1 MEKTNRGSWTTGT
14 GESSGHELSSTDRVS
29 KSATAPRTRFPLPS
43 AVPTAE
49 RNHRFNWFLSLRR
62 ERPPASTQVAGTTSL
77 GRKNE
82 GGTVK
87 EEGLFIN
94 DENNHSG
101 QQHQGS
107 SVFYTLRK
115 RFQKKFSSVKVK
127 AFEQDPSGTLGT
139 SSSNAN
145 SNNNAVGQCNGT
157 ARDSGSCIGESDF
170 AWIVFERHTQNPIRF
185 SAPNAN
191 QPVILYRDTIPNTS
205 TDAPAEPAS
214 ETEAHADTVDDNRQ
228 NMDDMMTR
236 MREDLL
242 QYGWYWGKLAQSAA
256 QKHLAKQETGTFLVR
271 DSQTEK
277 HQFTVSFRS
286 SGITLHCRIDFENN
300 YWSFSGLSKPTNY
313 KTLVDLVE
321 DTVKKSELGVIGY
334 VKQAEAK
341 FVPPFPVR
349 LIKPINRF
357 YKVSTLQHL
366 CRFII
371 RQKIDPKDIAQ
382 LPLPEKLKTYVEEN
396 FYDL

>member
-1 MEKTNRGSWTTGT
+1 MEKTNRGSWATGT
-14 GESSGHELSSTDRVS
+14 GESSGHELPSTDRVS
-29 KSATAPRTRFPLPS
+29 KSATAPRTRFPLSS
-43 AVPTAE
+43 AAPTAE
-49 RNHRFNWFLSLRR
+49 RNYRFNWFLSLRR
-62 ERPPASTQVAGTTSL
+62 ERPIVSTAAGTTSL
-77 GRKNE
+77 GRKNDG

-115 RFQKKFSSVKVK
+115 RFQKKFTSVKVK

-145 SNNNAVGQCNGT
+145 SNNNASGQCNGT
-157 ARDSGSCIGESDF
+157 ARDAGSCIGGNDF
-170 AWIVFERHTQNPIRF
+170 ARIVIERHTQNPIRF

-191 QPVILYRDTIPNTS
+191 QPVILNRDTIPNTS
-205 TDAPAEPAS
+205 APLAES
-214 ETEAHADTVDDNRQ
+214 EADTVDDNRQ
-228 NMDDMMTR
+228 NMDDMMIR

-242 QYGWYWGKLAQSAA
+242 QYGWYWGKLTQSAA
-256 QKHLAKQETGTFLVR
+256 QKRLAKQETGTFLVR

-300 YWSFSGLSKPTNY
+300 YWSFSGLPTTTNY

-321 DTVKKSELGVIGY
+321 DTIKKSEYGVIGY
-334 VKQAEAK
+334 VRQDSK
-341 FVPPFPVR
+341 FMPPFPVR
-349 LIKPINRF
+349 LTKPINRF
-357 YKVSTLQHL
+357 YEVSTLQHL